1 MCLNLKFFSKIT
13 CFFVQLFLY
22 LVVNKGATKQKGNK
36 MACMDVREK
45 LNILSA
51 AAKYDVSCSSSGSG
65 RQAPKGGLGSACSA
79 GICHTWSS
87 DGRCISLLKVLM
99 SNACKYDCAYC
110 INRRSNDIPRATFT
124 PKELIDLTLEFYRR
138 NYIEGLFLSSAVVG
152 SPDRTMEMLVQVAR
166 ELRTVHKFGGYIH
179 LKAIPGASRELL
191 YLAGLYADRS
201 SVNIEIPT
209 DRALQYLAPEKNHA
223 SILAPMNFLAE
234 RKLEYHGER
243 SRYTPKFLPAGQST
257 QMIVGAAGETDL
269 QILTLSNGFYKQQQM
284 KRVYFSGYVPLNA
297 DKRLPALT
305 TKPPLAREHRLYQ
318 ADWLMRFYK
327 FGYDEVVD
335 PAHPNLDLELD
346 PKAAWALRHPEFFPI
361 DIQTADYEML
371 LRVPGIGVKSAQ
383 LIASGRRFSKI
394 RLEQLKKMGV
404 VLKRAQYFIYHPD
417 TPASLR
423 RLYPE
428 MVRPLLLPKPK
439 SQQLDL
445 FADQPLALPVAS

>member
-1 MCLNLKFFSKIT
+1 
-13 CFFVQLFLY
+13 
-22 LVVNKGATKQKGNK
+22 
-36 MACMDVREK
+36 MDVREK

-87 DGRCISLLKVLM
+87 DGRCISLLKVLL

-124 PKELIDLTLEFYRR
+124 PKELINLTLEFYRR

-152 SPDRTMEMLVQVAR
+152 SPDRTMEMLIQVAK

-191 YLAGLYADRS
+191 FQAGLFADRS

-243 SRYTPKFLPAGQST
+243 SRYSPKFLPAGQST

-305 TKPPLAREHRLYQ
+305 TKPPLVREHRLYQ

-335 PAHPNLDLELD
+335 QTHPNLDLELD

-439 SQQLDL
+439 SLQLDL
-445 FADQPLALPVAS
+445 FSNQPLALPAAG

>member
-1 MCLNLKFFSKIT
+1 
-13 CFFVQLFLY
+13 
-22 LVVNKGATKQKGNK
+22 
-36 MACMDVREK
+36 MDIREK

-51 AAKYDVSCSSSGSG
+51 AAKYDVSCSSSGSK

-124 PKELIDLTLEFYRR
+124 PKELINLTLEFYRR

-152 SPDRTMEMLVQVAR
+152 SPDRTMEMLVQVAK

-191 YLAGLYADRS
+191 YQAGLYADRS

-209 DRALQYLAPEKNHA
+209 DKALQYLAPEKNHA
-223 SILAPMNFLAE
+223 SIMTPMNFLAE
-234 RKLEYHGER
+234 KKLEYKSER
-243 SRYTPKFLPAGQST
+243 CRYSPKFLPAGQST
-257 QMIVGAAGETDL
+257 QMIVGAAGESDL

-284 KRVYFSGYVPLNA
+284 KRVYFSGYVPINA

-305 TKPPLAREHRLYQ
+305 TKPPLLREHRLYQ

-335 PAHPNLDLELD
+335 ETHPNLDLELD

-394 RLEQLKKMGV
+394 RQEHLKKMGV

-417 TPASLR
+417 TPACLR

-428 MVRPLLLPKPK
+428 MVRPLLLPKP
-439 SQQLDL
+439 QPLQLDL
-445 FADQPLALPVAS
+445 FSNQPLALPA

>member
-1 MCLNLKFFSKIT
+1 MN
-13 CFFVQLFLY
+13 VQ
-22 LVVNKGATKQKGNK
+22 
-36 MACMDVREK
+36 EK
-45 LNILSA
+45 LKILAA
-51 AAKYDVSCSSSGSG
+51 AAKYDVSCSSSGSK
-65 RQAPKGGLGSACSA
+65 RQVPQGGLGSACSA
-79 GICHTWSS
+79 GICHTWSA
-87 DGRCISLLKVLM
+87 DGRCISLLKVLL

-124 PKELIDLTLEFYRR
+124 PKELIELTLEFYRR

-152 SPDRTMEMLVQVAR
+152 TPDRTMEMLVQIVK

-179 LKAIPGASRELL
+179 LKAIPGASSELL
-191 YLAGLYADRS
+191 YQAGLYADRS

-223 SILAPMNFLAE
+223 SIYKPMNFLAE
-234 RKLEYHGER
+234 RKLEYKTEH
-243 SRYTPKFLPAGQST
+243 SRYSPKFLPAGQST

-284 KRVYFSGYVPLNA
+284 KRVYFSGYVPINA

-305 TKPPLAREHRLYQ
+305 TKPPLVREHRLYQ

-327 FGYDEVVD
+327 FGYDEIVGT
-335 PAHPNLDLELD
+335 AHPNLDLELD
-346 PKAAWALRHPEFFPI
+346 PKVAWALRHPEFFPI

-383 LIASGRRFSKI
+383 LIVSGRRFSKI
-394 RLEQLKKMGV
+394 RLEQMKKMGV

-439 SQQLDL
+439 PLQRDL
-445 FADQPLALPVAS
+445 FQSTETLALPAAG

>member
-1 MCLNLKFFSKIT
+1 
-13 CFFVQLFLY
+13 
-22 LVVNKGATKQKGNK
+22 
-36 MACMDVREK
+36 MDIREK

-51 AAKYDVSCSSSGSG
+51 AAKYDVSCSSSGSN

-124 PKELIDLTLEFYRR
+124 PKELINLTLEFYRR

-152 SPDRTMEMLVQVAR
+152 SPDRTMEMLIQVAK

-191 YLAGLYADRS
+191 YQAGLYADRS

-209 DRALQYLAPEKNHA
+209 DKALQYLAPEKNHA
-223 SILAPMNFLAE
+223 SIMTPMNFLAE
-234 RKLEYHGER
+234 KKLEYKSEQSHY
-243 SRYTPKFLPAGQST
+243 SPKFLPAGQST
-257 QMIVGAAGETDL
+257 QMIVGAAGESDL

-284 KRVYFSGYVPLNA
+284 KRVYFSGYVPINA

-305 TKPPLAREHRLYQ
+305 TKPPLLREHRLYQ

-335 PAHPNLDLELD
+335 ETHPNLDLELD

-417 TPASLR
+417 TPACLR

-428 MVRPLLLPKPK
+428 MVRPLLLPKP
-439 SQQLDL
+439 QPLQLDL
-445 FADQPLALPVAS
+445 FSNQPLALPA

>member
-1 MCLNLKFFSKIT
+1 
-13 CFFVQLFLY
+13 
-22 LVVNKGATKQKGNK
+22 
-36 MACMDVREK
+36 MDVREK

-124 PKELIDLTLEFYRR
+124 PKELIDLMLEFYRR

-152 SPDRTMEMLVQVAR
+152 SPDRTMEMLVQVAK

-191 YLAGLYADRS
+191 YQAGLYADRS

-223 SILAPMNFLAE
+223 SIMTPMNFLAE
-234 RKLEYHGER
+234 KKLEYRADR
-243 SRYTPKFLPAGQST
+243 SRYSPKFLPAGQST

-269 QILTLSNGFYKQQQM
+269 QILTLSNSFYRQQQM

-305 TKPPLAREHRLYQ
+305 TKPPLVREHRLYQ

-327 FGYDEVVD
+327 FGYDEIVD
-335 PAHPNLDLELD
+335 PANPNLDLELD
-346 PKAAWALRHPEFFPI
+346 PKSAWALRHPEFFPV

-394 RLEQLKKMGV
+394 RLEHLKKMGV
-404 VLKRAQYFIYHPD
+404 ALKRAKYFIYHPD
-417 TPASLR
+417 TPACLR

-428 MVRPLLLPKPK
+428 MVRPLLLPKPL
-439 SQQLDL
+439 SLQLDL
-445 FADQPLALPVAS
+445 FSSPQPLSLPA

>member
-1 MCLNLKFFSKIT
+1 
-13 CFFVQLFLY
+13 
-22 LVVNKGATKQKGNK
+22 
-36 MACMDVREK
+36 MDVREK

-124 PKELIDLTLEFYRR
+124 PKELINLTLEFYRR

-152 SPDRTMEMLVQVAR
+152 SPDHTMEMLIQVAK

-191 YLAGLYADRS
+191 YQAGLYADRS

-243 SRYTPKFLPAGQST
+243 SRYSPKFLPAGQST

-284 KRVYFSGYVPLNA
+284 KRVYFSGYVPINA

-305 TKPPLAREHRLYQ
+305 TKPPLVREHRLYQ

-335 PAHPNLDLELD
+335 PGHPNLDLELD

-439 SQQLDL
+439 SLQLDL
-445 FADQPLALPVAS
+445 FANQPLALPAAG

>member
-1 MCLNLKFFSKIT
+1 
-13 CFFVQLFLY
+13 
-22 LVVNKGATKQKGNK
+22 
-36 MACMDVREK
+36 MDIREK

-51 AAKYDVSCSSSGSG
+51 AAKYDVSCSSSGSK

-124 PKELIDLTLEFYRR
+124 PKELINLTLEFYRR

-152 SPDRTMEMLVQVAR
+152 TPDRTMEMLIQVAK
-166 ELRTVHKFGGYIH
+166 ELRTIHKFGGYIH

-191 YLAGLYADRS
+191 YQAGLYADRS

-209 DRALQYLAPEKNHA
+209 DRTLQYLAPEKNHA

-234 RKLEYHGER
+234 RKLEYKADH
-243 SRYTPKFLPAGQST
+243 SRYSPKFLPAGQST
-257 QMIVGAAGETDL
+257 QMIVGAAGESDL
-269 QILTLSNGFYKQQQM
+269 QILTLTNGFYKQQQM
-284 KRVYFSGYVPLNA
+284 KRVYFSGYVPINA

-327 FGYDEVVD
+327 FSYDEVVD
-335 PAHPNLDLELD
+335 QAHPNLDLELD

-394 RLEQLKKMGV
+394 RLEHLKKMGV

-417 TPASLR
+417 TPACLR

-428 MVRPLLLPKPK
+428 MVRPLLLPKP
-439 SQQLDL
+439 QPLQLDL
-445 FADQPLALPVAS
+445 FANQPLALPAAG

>member
-1 MCLNLKFFSKIT
+1 
-13 CFFVQLFLY
+13 
-22 LVVNKGATKQKGNK
+22 
-36 MACMDVREK
+36 MDIREK

-51 AAKYDVSCSSSGSG
+51 AAKYDVSCSSSGSK

-124 PKELIDLTLEFYRR
+124 PKELINLTLEFYRR
-138 NYIEGLFLSSAVVG
+138 NYIEGLFLSSAVMG
-152 SPDRTMEMLVQVAR
+152 TPDRTMEMLIQVAK

-179 LKAIPGASRELL
+179 LKAIPGASHELL
-191 YLAGLYADRS
+191 YQAGLYADRS
-201 SVNIEIPT
+201 SVNIEIPS

-243 SRYTPKFLPAGQST
+243 SRYSPKFLPAGQST
-257 QMIVGAAGETDL
+257 QMIVGAAGESDL

-284 KRVYFSGYVPLNA
+284 KRVYFSGYVPINA

-305 TKPPLAREHRLYQ
+305 TKPPLVREHRLYQ

-335 PAHPNLDLELD
+335 QTHPNLDLDLD

-394 RLEQLKKMGV
+394 RLEHLKKMGV

-417 TPASLR
+417 TPACLR

-428 MVRPLLLPKPK
+428 MVRPLLLPKP
-439 SQQLDL
+439 QPLQLDL
-445 FADQPLALPVAS
+445 FSNQPLALPAAG

>member
-1 MCLNLKFFSKIT
+1 
-13 CFFVQLFLY
+13 
-22 LVVNKGATKQKGNK
+22 
-36 MACMDVREK
+36 MDIREK

-51 AAKYDVSCSSSGSG
+51 AAKYDVSCSSSGSKRG
-65 RQAPKGGLGSACSA
+65 APQGGLGSACSA

-124 PKELIDLTLEFYRR
+124 PKELINLTLEFYRR

-152 SPDRTMEMLVQVAR
+152 SPDRTMEMLVQVAK

-191 YLAGLYADRS
+191 YQAGLYADRS

-209 DRALQYLAPEKNHA
+209 DKALQYLAPEKNHA
-223 SILAPMNFLAE
+223 SIMTPMNFLAE
-234 RKLEYHGER
+234 KKLEYKGER
-243 SRYTPKFLPAGQST
+243 SRYLPKFLPAGQST

-269 QILTLSNGFYKQQQM
+269 QILTLSNGFYSQQQM

-305 TKPPLAREHRLYQ
+305 TKPPLVREHRLYQ

-327 FGYDEVVD
+327 FSYDEVVD
-335 PAHPNLDLELD
+335 EVHPNLDLELD

-417 TPASLR
+417 APACLR

-428 MVRPLLLPKPK
+428 MVRPLLLPKP
-439 SQQLDL
+439 QPLQLDL
-445 FADQPLALPVAS
+445 FSNQPLALPA